1 MPRIYKP
8 RNPNN
13 TDVRLCPLQSVRQS
27 FMGRCPVLK
36 NPKSE
41 IQFDNYN
48 NFLYI
53 GFS

>member
-27 FMGRCPVLK
+27 LQGVSRPEKGCEAGRK
-36 NPKSE
+36 YFG
-41 IQFDNYN
+41 IF
-48 NFLYI
+48 
-53 GFS
+53 